1 MNLEIRF
8 TLPNQGPQ
16 TIPVKNRILI
26 GTLMSNEVVIRAPG
40 VEPIHAMIEVLDDGK
55 EILTDLGSQTGV
67 FINGKQIEVEAPLA
81 VGDVVSIGD
90 VKMDVLAL
98 GASAS
103 ENFHTATTRMPES
116 AEQLVETEQNDEF
129 AEGSQRVVPDR
140 ANAKTEISP
149 PEAAASQQSTSEA
162 RSNKKSSV
170 GATVRKSSR
179 SDRKAAIL
187 FSPRAAK
194 PGGDYLEVVSYWGD
208 TVLDVDLFHPQ
219 SKDRAKAL
227 IGTPPHA
234 HFIAGGK
241 SDIKAHVLAEV
252 GSSGYKVRLLQDMQA
267 RVRKGGEVMEV
278 KGKESISLGR
288 RDIAHIAHGPV
299 KYFLMFVKPP
309 EVILPT
315 ARNKDGISMM
325 GVVAAA
331 LFYLVFGASIY
342 MGNHVEDDDAQDD
355 IWSIVNVPEEKQKP
369 KPELPKPKQKVA
381 QVKPPPTP
389 PKPPKPVPKPPKPV
403 PPKEAP
409 KPPKVVKQVKQPKP
423 VAKPT
428 KTIANKPEPTPA
440 RPSPK
445 GGMVNTGKKP
455 DMKLP
460 GKKVANK
467 PAGLSGGPK
476 SAARINPKGGGVRK
490 GSSSTDV
497 RGVENVNNKK
507 ASGVNLGKLG
517 LGAGLVLKKNG
528 AGAIAT
534 NFNSSAGGAGGGSGS
549 GKKTLGIGGPG
560 SGSSLAVSGS
570 GAGAN
575 NFGGFG
581 GGGSGQGGSGGLGG
595 SGIGKNFGRGG
606 GSGRANVSVPP
617 SDPVIA
623 GGLSQQEVNQVIRA
637 HLNQIRSCYE
647 QLLQRSPS
655 AQGKIKVKFV
665 VNANGRVGSAGIDS
679 SSINDSVMRGCVTG
693 KVRTWKFP
701 KPRGG
706 AAVTV
711 NYPFVFNPL

>member
-1 MNLEIRF
+1 MSLEIRF

-40 VEPIHAMIEVLDDGK
+40 VEPIHAMIEVLEDGN

-67 FINGKQIEVEAPLA
+67 FINGKQIEVESPLT
-81 VGDVVSIGD
+81 VGDVINIGD

-98 GASAS
+98 GASAD
-103 ENFHTATTRMPES
+103 ENFQTATTRMPEENEEVS
-116 AEQLVETEQNDEF
+116 DVQLNSQTAETV
-129 AEGSQRVVPDR
+129 APKRVQT
-140 ANAKTEISP
+140 KTEITP
-149 PEAAASQQSTSEA
+149 PQNNASERKTELS
-162 RSNKKSSV
+162 SNRRPSQ

-179 SDRKAAIL
+179 PDRKAAIL

-208 TVLDVDLFHPQ
+208 TVLDVDLFHHQ
-219 SKDRAKAL
+219 SKDRNKAL

-241 SDIKAHVLAEV
+241 SDIKTHTLADV

-267 RVRKGGEVMEV
+267 RVRKGGEVLEV

-315 ARNKDGISMM
+315 GRNKDGISIL
-325 GVVAAA
+325 GVAAAA
-331 LFYLVFGASIY
+331 LFYLVFGAAIY
-342 MGNHVEDDDAQDD
+342 TADSTVEDDVNDD

-381 QVKPPPTP
+381 EVKPPPTP
-389 PKPPKPVPKPPKPV
+389 KKPPPPAPKPPKPV

-428 KTIANKPEPTPA
+428 KTIANNPKPTPKKPV
-440 RPSPK
+440 PSPK
-445 GGMVNTGKKP
+445 GGMVKTGKKP

-460 GKKVANK
+460 GRKLANTK
-467 PAGLSGGPK
+467 AGLSGGQK
-476 SAARINPKGGGVRK
+476 SGAKINPKGGGQRK
-490 GSSSTDV
+490 GTSKSDV
-497 RGVENVNNKK
+497 KGVEGVNNKK

-517 LGAGLVLKKNG
+517 LGAGLVLNKKG

-560 SGSSLAVSGS
+560 SGSQLAVSG
-570 GAGAN
+570 AGDGTK

-581 GGGSGQGGSGGLGG
+581 GNGSGQGGSGGLGG
-595 SGIGKNFGRGG
+595 AGIGKDFGRGG

-655 AQGKIKVKFV
+655 AQGKIKVKFI
-665 VNANGRVGSAGIDS
+665 VNANGRVGSASVAS

-693 KVRTWKFP
+693 KVKTWKFP

-706 AAVTV
+706 QAVTV